1 LIQVPE
7 NGGDYINRLSM
18 RQELSCIIG
27 DKTAI
32 SASPLRPHME
42 QRKSSAFMFV
52 GKQKWRGYAAF
63 QPQISLFLS
72 ELPPSQGRFKS

>member
-1 LIQVPE
+1 MQVPE

-32 SASPLRPHME
+32 SANPARHYKANIAKYSC
-42 QRKSSAFMFV
+42 V
-52 GKQKWRGYAAF
+52 
-63 QPQISLFLS
+63 
-72 ELPPSQGRFKS
+72 